1 MIKTLARL
9 IKFSILAMV
18 VVFML
23 RGCFLTKVEPGSV
36 GVRYNNAFGLLAED
50 LGPGWHW
57 ELVGFQRIWHLPTHY
72 LFLNYTGRNALEI
85 RTKDNNVVIVDVSVP
100 YRIMP
105 GSAYKVMDAGNHLD
119 TGNGNFRFE
128 RFANDTTISVL
139 RESLAQLQSAH
150 FYDTDE
156 RLKISNQTLAHLKK
170 KLANLHLEPAQVLIR
185 AAYFRKDY
193 ETQLAKIQHNE
204 QQKLLDKATQKVAT
218 KQQKL
223 DNYTQETNAQ
233 ASALEQDWARKIA
246 ELDRSYQVGFV
257 DSGEDRSPG
266 TARRVLTALPED
278 KRAAMKKKAAAVFSV
293 ELEKV
298 NDEHLLGIKNI
309 EAETSEY
316 GQRITSAAD
325 GVSARLDAE
334 GKAMVAKVRGEFE
347 TKLNALLNSP
357 GGRAF
362 VAYQAADNITFASEL
377 VFQSSD
383 GVPSVLRL
391 RDFAMRFMGK

>member
-1 MIKTLARL
+1 MTKTLARL
-9 IKFSILAMV
+9 CKFSILTIGV
-18 VVFML
+18 VVLL
-23 RGCFLTKVEPGSV
+23 RGCFLTKVEPGEV

-57 ELVGFQRIWHLPTHY
+57 ELVGIQRIWQLPTHY
-72 LFLNYTGRNALEI
+72 VFLNYSGKQALEI

-100 YRIMP
+100 YRIIP
-105 GSAYKVMDAGNHLD
+105 GSAHKVMNAGNHLD
-119 TGNGNFRFE
+119 TGNGTYRFE

-156 RLKISNQTLAHLKK
+156 RLKISNQTLAHLKE
-170 KLANLHLEPAQVLIR
+170 KLANLYLEPAQVLIR

-223 DNYTQETNAQ
+223 DNYTEETNAQ
-233 ASALEQDWARKIA
+233 ASSLEQDWARRIA
-246 ELDRSYQVGFV
+246 NLDRSYQVGFV
-257 DSGEDRSPG
+257 DSGADRSPG
-266 TARRVLTALPED
+266 TARRVLKELPE
-278 KRAAMKKKAAAVFSV
+278 KRRLEMKKQAAAVFSV

-298 NDEHLLGIKNI
+298 NDDHLLGIKNI

-316 GQRITSAAD
+316 SQRITSAAD
-325 GVSARLDAE
+325 GIAARLEAE

-357 GGRAF
+357 GGGAF
-362 VAYQAADNITFASEL
+362 VAYKAADNISFAPEL

-391 RDFAMRFMGK
+391 RDFAQSFIGK